1 MRGRQELIMTS
12 SATLPVVVLLCIA
25 AWIANSLIN
34 PGITQPADDFVLIR
48 AWDVSRLSPLVN
60 HLCSI
65 TLYVIVGFMLVE
77 LNNRSDILRVKSS
90 VLAAVYLLSI
100 ASCPE
105 LYAFSF
111 THLSLVFFLLSLYFL
126 FASYQHRTTSTELFY
141 SFILLSLGTFFYPQL
156 IYFIPIWFI
165 GAGLL
170 QSLHIRSFFG
180 SIIGFAL
187 PYLGLLT
194 YALYIDHTGVF
205 FKPFLEITHFGG
217 MDVFIETS
225 IPHLLSLLFF
235 LILFVISAVHSM
247 AIDYDNKIR
256 TRIIL
261 HVVIIVNS
269 CLFIF
274 AIIQPMYEEPLLS
287 LSIPG
292 TSLMIAHLFVRTNSR
307 SSYFL
312 FIGSLAAMLIC
323 YLMKILPVF

>member
-1 MRGRQELIMTS
+1 
-12 SATLPVVVLLCIA
+12 
-25 AWIANSLIN
+25 
-34 PGITQPADDFVLIR
+34 
-48 AWDVSRLSPLVN
+48 
-60 HLCSI
+60 
-65 TLYVIVGFMLVE
+65 
-77 LNNRSDILRVKSS
+77 
-90 VLAAVYLLSI
+90 
-100 ASCPE
+100 
-105 LYAFSF
+105 
-111 THLSLVFFLLSLYFL
+111 VFFLLSLYFL

-156 IYFIPIWFI
+156 MYFIPIWFI